1 MMNYEEFYEYLKGP
15 SPVFGELGFPDDRYY
30 WNVETIEEL
39 DNAVI
44 WRIEYFNIKTGAACS
59 EVNL

>member
-1 MMNYEEFYEYLKGP
+1 MNYEEFYEYLKGH
-15 SPVFGELGFPDDRYY
+15 SPVFAKLSFPEDRFY
-30 WNVETIEEL
+30 WKVETIREF

-44 WRIEYFNIKTGAACS
+44 WRIEYFDTKTSAACS